1 MITSQTT
8 PIQDF
13 EYLNNLDLDGKI
25 DLLNS
30 ESQKLIE
37 KYGSGDAFKQAL
49 LNAKKESKTY
59 NGNLPT
65 TETLEEAQTGDA
77 NLAESIARSTS
88 DSRLPVEFKS
98 GPNINQPVVPS
109 TMYTEEKPYD
119 PDIGETGFGIP
130 GAAEGLNIMGGYVS
144 DKASDYIKKNKPHL
158 LDSEVSER
166 LSETGDAKIGEIDDF
181 DAYKLGRIK
190 DKKDLYGYDKGLY
203 NIDDTKSDKDKFS
216 RNIEGI
222 VEGAKNFGGDKL
234 RAFNYDLGLKNKY
247 KDRTKAMGMK
257 SPGDWDYVYYDDE
270 RYNPDKGLEIK
281 GSNHNELLKR
291 EEIVKK
297 AEMTNPGDPNAGEKA
312 LNEYLMTQKTKLDN
326 LDKGTEIRVPVGDKL
341 YKEGSGRAT
350 DTGGILEVQRRKSDQ
365 FKEDVKKQILEEA
378 ENNPNVDKGGLKD
391 LKKITKGKGW
401 ELLMHMGLG
410 IATERDV
417 ASGIKAGLQSAMEF
431 EKAFGADA
439 SDFQIVELGDGRLVR
454 VNKRTGEVMDT
465 GEKGKGSEDT
475 AAIKTLKF
483 KAEQLNID
491 VPQLLRFQL
500 MSGDK
505 TYTEQITEMAKSI
518 KSNYFVQPTNEQLLK
533 DAKEIVDGINE
544 MSSSSIDN
552 LLQ

>member
-13 EYLNNLDLDGKI
+13 EYLNNLDLEGKT
-25 DLLNS
+25 DLLNN

-37 KYGSGDAFKQAL
+37 KYGSGDAFKQAY

-65 TETLEEAQTGDA
+65 TEMLEEAQTGDA

-119 PDIGETGFGIP
+119 PDIGEIAIGVP

-144 DKASDYIKKNKPHL
+144 DKASDYIKKNAPHL
-158 LDSEVSER
+158 LDAEVSER

-203 NIDDTKSDKDKFS
+203 NIDDTKSDKDKFNFS

-270 RYNPDKGLEIK
+270 RYDPDKGLEIR

-312 LNEYLMTQKTKLDN
+312 LNEYLMTQKTKLDK
-326 LDKGTEIRVPVGDKL
+326 LDDGLEVTIYPKIST
-341 YKEGSGRAT
+341 GSPRAT
-350 DTGGILEVQRRKSDQ
+350 DTGGILETQRRKSDQ

-378 ENNPNVDKGGLKD
+378 ENNPNVDKGGLED

-475 AAIKTLKF
+475 SAIKTLKF
-483 KAEQLNID
+483 KAEQLNIPVED
-491 VPQLLRFQL
+491 LIRFDLTSGNKSYAENLQEVALKIQSNSIVPI
-500 MSGDK
+500 
-505 TYTEQITEMAKSI
+505 TVEQSI
-518 KSNYFVQPTNEQLLK
+518 EQ
-533 DAKEIVDGINE
+533 AKELINLVKK
-544 MSSSSIDN
+544 SSTKDLES

>member
-13 EYLNNLDLDGKI
+13 EYLNNLDLEGKT
-25 DLLNS
+25 DLLNN

-37 KYGSGDAFKQAL
+37 KYGSGDAFKQAY

-65 TETLEEAQTGDA
+65 TEMLEEAQTGDA

-119 PDIGETGFGIP
+119 PDIGEIAIGVP

-144 DKASDYIKKNKPHL
+144 DKASDYIKKNAPHL
-158 LDSEVSER
+158 LDAEVSER

-203 NIDDTKSDKDKFS
+203 NIDDTKSDKDKFNFS

-247 KDRTKAMGMK
+247 KDRIKAMGMK

-270 RYNPDKGLEIK
+270 RYDPDKGLEIR

-312 LNEYLMTQKTKLDN
+312 LNEYLMTQKTKLDK
-326 LDKGTEIRVPVGDKL
+326 LDDGLEVTIYPKIST
-341 YKEGSGRAT
+341 GSPRAT
-350 DTGGILEVQRRKSDQ
+350 DTGGILETQRRKSDQ

-378 ENNPNVDKGGLKD
+378 ENNPNVDKGGLED

-465 GEKGKGSEDT
+465 GEKGKGSDKP
-475 AAIKTLKF
+475 AAIKTLEY
-483 KAEQLNID
+483 KANALGID
-491 VPQLLRFQL
+491 VDDLIRFDL
-500 MSGDK
+500 TKGDK
-505 TYTEQITEMAKSI
+505 SYD
-518 KSNYFVQPTNEQLLK
+518 EQLLDVSK
-533 DAKEIVDGINE
+533 FILGNSMVPLEPEQARDKAAELLKLIEESSTKELE
-544 MSSSSIDN
+544 S